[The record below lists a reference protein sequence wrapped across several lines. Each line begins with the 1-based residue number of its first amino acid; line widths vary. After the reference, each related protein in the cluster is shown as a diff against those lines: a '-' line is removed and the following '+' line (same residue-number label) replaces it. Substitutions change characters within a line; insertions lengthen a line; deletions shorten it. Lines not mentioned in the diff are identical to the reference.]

1 MTAEEAAWD
10 ATGAPFALAEVPK
23 PTDIHQEDP
32 TTVPLHRLTVE
43 QLLADLTTYTDVMV
57 ELRSFIDY
65 LSEYRSDAVRAVLGR
80 AHDNLEEAAGTIRAL
95 TTAHMRVEYGIRW
108 DEHLDGYA
116 DISRPFTTRAD
127 AEAALRDCNGTGTVV
142 SRAVFTTEWVNA

>member
-1 MTAEEAAWD
+1 MTAEEAAWA
-10 ATGAPFALAEVPK
+10 ATGAPFPLAEVPK
-23 PTDIHQEDP
+23 PTDIPAEDP
-32 TTVPLHRLTVE
+32 TTVPLHQLTVE
-43 QLLADLTTYTDVMV
+43 QLSADLSAYADVMV

-65 LSEYRSDAVRAVLGR
+65 LSEYRSDAVKTVLGR

-95 TTAHMRVEYGIRW
+95 TAANMRVEYGIRW

-127 AEAALRDCNGTGTVV
+127 AEVALRDCNGTGTVV